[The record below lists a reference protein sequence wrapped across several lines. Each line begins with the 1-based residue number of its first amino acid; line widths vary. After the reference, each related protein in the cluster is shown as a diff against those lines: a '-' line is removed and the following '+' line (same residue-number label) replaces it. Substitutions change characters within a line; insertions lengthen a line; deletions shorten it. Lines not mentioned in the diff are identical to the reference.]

1 MDIAVLAQNATAA
14 LTPFLPYLLKLG
26 DKAVEEAGKKLGGNA
41 WDQAKLV
48 WSKLSPSVEASP
60 NAKEAASD
68 VVAAP
73 DDMDVQAVLRVQ
85 IKKLLTQNQELARE
99 IAQSLDEGRQPSVT
113 VVVSGERAF
122 GNAGDISGSTII
134 TGDHPKT

>member
-14 LTPFLPYLLKLG
+14 LTPFLP
-26 DKAVEEAGKKLGGNA
+26 
-41 WDQAKLV
+41 
-48 WSKLSPSVEASP
+48 
-60 NAKEAASD
+60 D